1 MAMTYDLLK
10 SKIKTEGKLTRD
22 ELFWMIDQM
31 DKMEKEMN
39 KLTENLGERLSR
51 MEMEKDDHIAGGI

>member
-22 ELFWMIDQM
+22 ELFWMIDKM
-31 DKMEKEMN
+31 ETMEKEMDRLN
-39 KLTENLGERLSR
+39 ENLEERLRR

>member
-10 SKIKTEGKLTRD
+10 SRIQSEGKLTRD
-22 ELFWMIDQM
+22 ELFWLIDQM
-31 DKMEKEMN
+31 DRMEKEMK
-39 KLTENLGERLSR
+39 KLNENLDERMRR